1 MVTNHVY
8 DNEHNTTEI
17 NIDLIA
23 TKRPVNSS
31 CVCHCVCVCVCV
43 FRIFNLQEY
52 EANRYINKQYNGL
65 QHDSVDEII
74 RYKQMVRLVRK
85 LDSKDSDNNILLENS
100 DNIDDGF
107 NSTNNIYD
115 CSEDYDEDHD
125 LDN

>member
-17 NIDLIA
+17 NIDPIA

-52 EANRYINKQYNGL
+52 EANRYINKQYNQL
-65 QHDSVDEII
+65 
-74 RYKQMVRLVRK
+74 K
-85 LDSKDSDNNILLENS
+85 
-100 DNIDDGF
+100 
-107 NSTNNIYD
+107 
-115 CSEDYDEDHD
+115 
-125 LDN
+125 